1 MNRDLYD
8 VIKSEVALPPT
19 GIASDISFN
28 GAIIDTLNYE
38 SVVFDLLVGNH
49 ATGTVVCNGVYES
62 DDAAMAGETIVP
74 TERVIGS
81 FATLSADG
89 INSVGIVAN
98 KRYLRAKY
106 TTASTA
112 DMAISGTAILG
123 HPHKATTR

>member
-8 VIKSEVALPPT
+8 IVKSVPSIPPT
-19 GIASDISFN
+19 GIISDISFN

-38 SVVFDLLVGNH
+38 SVVFDNIVGNH
-49 ATGTVVCNGVYES
+49 TSGTFVCNGVYES

-106 TTASTA
+106 TTAGGTN
-112 DMAISGTAILG
+112 MAISVSAILG
-123 HPHKATTR
+123 NPHKASTQ